1 MALSCAR
8 GCSGWILGTI
18 LPQRGVALAQ
28 GGEGAPSL
36 EVLKSQRDVA
46 LRDVICDHDGNG
58 LVLDLVISVDFST
71 VNGSMI
77 L

>member
-28 GGEGAPSL
+28 GGGGAPSL
-36 EVLKSQRDVA
+36 EVLKSHRDVA
-46 LRDVICDHDGNG
+46 LRDVANG
-58 LVLDLVISVDFST
+58 HYWW
-71 VNGSMI
+71 
-77 L
+77 